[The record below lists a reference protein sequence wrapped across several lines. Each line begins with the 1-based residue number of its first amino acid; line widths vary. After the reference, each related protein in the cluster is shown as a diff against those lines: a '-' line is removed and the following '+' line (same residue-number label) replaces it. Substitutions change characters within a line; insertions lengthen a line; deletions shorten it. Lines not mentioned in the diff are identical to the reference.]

1 VSARRGAFRAL
12 PWLTA
17 VSAALALVAGAACA
31 PRTEARAKTD
41 TAPVPTAVARVLA
54 EYPHDTDA
62 FTEGLFIRDGKL
74 FESTGYER
82 RSFIREVDL
91 ATGKVLRQVAIP
103 PDQFGEGIVDWGPD
117 IVSVTWQGGIGHR
130 WRIDNLTRIGGF
142 RYEGEGWGLTRNDR
156 HIILSDGTAV
166 LRFLDP
172 VTLKV
177 ARRLPVTADGVPVPM
192 LNELEWVDGEI
203 LANVWH
209 QDRIARIDPR
219 DGRVKGWIDLSEIA
233 ARTPKRDEESV
244 PNGIAWDAKARRL
257 YVTGKYWP
265 TLYRIAWPV
274 D

>member
-1 VSARRGAFRAL
+1 MSARRGPLRAL
-12 PWLTA
+12 FPL
-17 VSAALALVAGAACA
+17 SALALVAGAACA
-31 PRTEARAKTD
+31 PRTAAQAQPDAKV
-41 TAPVPTAVARVLA
+41 APTAVARVLA
-54 EYPHDTDA
+54 TYPHDTGA
-62 FTEGLFIRDGKL
+62 FTEGLFVRDGKL

-82 RSFIREVDL
+82 ASFIREVDL

-103 PDQFGEGIVDWGPD
+103 PNKFGEGIVDWGPD
-117 IVSVTWQGGIGHR
+117 IVSLTWQGGVGYR
-130 WRIDNLTRIGGF
+130 WRIADLTRIGEF
-142 RYEGEGWGLTRNDR
+142 RYDGEGWGLTRNAR
-156 HIILSDGTAV
+156 EIVLSDGTPV

-177 ARRLPVTADGVPVPM
+177 VRRLSVTADGQPLPS

-209 QDRIARIDPR
+209 QNRIARIDPR
-219 DGRVKGWIDLSEIA
+219 TGYVKGWIDLSEIV
-233 ARTPKRDEESV
+233 RMTPKSDEEAV